1 MLLGTYFSVPA
12 AAGLRFHSV
21 RSVVR
26 PDVCPACANIG
37 CTGQAAMATG
47 DYIPVQKWNSL
58 HGGQVHHTDAA
69 AVASNDHLQKNG
81 IVCRAGKSIIQTLLL
96 GHQMTVGGLHISS
109 YESSLIRK

>member
-58 HGGQVHHTDAA
+58 NVDKQSE
-69 AVASNDHLQKNG
+69 ASN
-81 IVCRAGKSIIQTLLL
+81 SII
-96 GHQMTVGGLHISS
+96 MSCPRISK
-109 YESSLIRK
+109 L